1 MIGFDLIPSF
11 WDDGEIREG
20 GRVTYTCL
28 KPEGRSEGER
38 RKYAAPKALPANV
51 LFCERLNEPPM
62 LYNTIIYQKRSWQAA
77 H

>member
-28 KPEGRSEGER
+28 KPEGRSEGDETG
-38 RKYAAPKALPANV
+38 L
-51 LFCERLNEPPM
+51 
-62 LYNTIIYQKRSWQAA
+62 
-77 H
+77 